1 MHTACKSS
9 NMPRKPTSDEAIAC
23 ARFFL
28 GNFIERTNN
37 ADHILPKNDIY
48 SPFFGFCRVFPQVLP
63 FQLCY
68 LTLHQLISCTMRVQF
83 AKKKDGGTSTDGVS
97 RAAFN
102 KICLEF
108 FVSISAVLALCD
120 DHLLTSHL
128 VSGGGNAQTCKEWK
142 SGSIG
147 SEFSSAAATFSAG
160 TLEGLVNR
168 GRRTLFEWRHA
179 FTSTAADSCS
189 YRTSNRVFTVR

>member
-1 MHTACKSS
+1 
-9 NMPRKPTSDEAIAC
+9 MPRKPTSDEAIQY

-48 SPFFGFCRVFPQVLP
+48 SPFFGFCRVFPQVCSASC
-63 FQLCY
+63 CY
-68 LTLHQLISCTMRVQF
+68 PCNSSSLTHHECFQF

-108 FVSISAVLALCD
+108 FVSAANLQKVSQQPSSCFRNVSRRKGCASLHAMAILERWTQIWPNSVDISCVD
-120 DHLLTSHL
+120 D
-128 VSGGGNAQTCKEWK
+128 GGTQRSRTMNA
-142 SGSIG
+142 
-147 SEFSSAAATFSAG
+147 F
-160 TLEGLVNR
+160 
-168 GRRTLFEWRHA
+168 
-179 FTSTAADSCS
+179 
-189 YRTSNRVFTVR
+189 